1 MRSRSPC
8 DLDVVVGGFGHQE
21 LARDLHLG
29 RLRREVAQEA
39 TLFLNEEEL
48 GQLLRLCLQDLY
60 PLLQLGDQIVE
71 LHGAGHAEVKVWR
84 RGQKENDAMTR
95 KPLLMPHLLPCR
107 LLIRD
112 VHNESIIYLIFH

>member
-1 MRSRSPC
+1 M
-8 DLDVVVGGFGHQE
+8 GGFGHQE

-29 RLRREVAQEA
+29 RLCRKVAEEA

-71 LHGAGHAEVKVWR
+71 LHGARHAEVKVWR
-84 RGQKENDAMTR
+84 RRQKENDAMTW
-95 KPLLMPHLLPCR
+95 KPVLM
-107 LLIRD
+107 
-112 VHNESIIYLIFH
+112 